1 MHVIDEAHRS
11 HVTKVAIKFQAEKE
25 PALLDLKPHTL
36 STTLCFVLKGE
47 WWEREPSES
56 RSHYEEMEGL
66 EILHLE
72 EKTLGRQICL
82 LVPARWTH
90 W

>member
-1 MHVIDEAHRS
+1 M
-11 HVTKVAIKFQAEKE
+11 TKVAVKLQTEKE

-47 WWEREPSES
+47 RWEREPSES
-56 RSHYEEMEGL
+56 RSHDEEMEGL

-72 EKTLGRQICL
+72 EKALGRQSCL
-82 LVPARWTH
+82 LASARWTH